1 MLKSS
6 LRIGSSLSRM
16 EAADRPLMSR
26 RIERF
31 NFFSHLRERQRVRRP
46 HVLQYRPRRP
56 IPTGGG
62 CDGATVF
69 KHACALGCEGIV
81 SKRLTSPYR
90 SGRVEHWLKIK
101 NPAAP
106 AVKREADGR
115 QRRMYFAAYRLRH
128 INAWAHA
135 QSIGELSNDQSADR
149 ER

>member
-1 MLKSS
+1 
-6 LRIGSSLSRM
+6 
-16 EAADRPLMSR
+16 
-26 RIERF
+26 
-31 NFFSHLRERQRVRRP
+31 
-46 HVLQYRPRRP
+46 
-56 IPTGGG
+56 
-62 CDGATVF
+62 
-69 KHACALGCEGIV
+69 V